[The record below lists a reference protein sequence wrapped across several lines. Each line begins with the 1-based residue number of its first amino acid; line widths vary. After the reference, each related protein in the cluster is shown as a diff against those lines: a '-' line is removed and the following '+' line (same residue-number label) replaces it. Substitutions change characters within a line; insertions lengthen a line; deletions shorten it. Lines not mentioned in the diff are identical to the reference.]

1 MSSSHRGDTAS
12 ATIYRSRLFVWIE
25 DLVQVSEKTVVV
37 SSEMGG
43 RVGTPGVLLALS
55 SPNKN
60 EDLIV

>member
-1 MSSSHRGDTAS
+1 
-12 ATIYRSRLFVWIE
+12 
-25 DLVQVSEKTVVV
+25 V